1 MIGIRVTTGSGF
13 SLKKESRMSELK
25 VLVFDIETAPMT
37 AYVWSLKEQYI
48 NVKQLKTDWYV
59 IAVGAKWLN
68 DPASK
73 VMYWDMRGKKA
84 GDDKALLREV
94 WKLLDEADVVI
105 TQNGEKFDS
114 PKLNAR
120 FMLNGMRPPA
130 PYRHIDTYRLV
141 RRVAAFTSN
150 GLDYLT
156 QKFCTKYKKLSHRAF
171 PGLSLWTECI
181 AGNKKAWAA
190 MKEYNIHDVLSTE
203 EFYLKIRAWAPET
216 MATPFISEKP
226 GVLCKVCGEKGRME
240 RRGFAVKNK
249 FKYQRFQCQ
258 TCGHWMQ
265 GERVK

>member
-1 MIGIRVTTGSGF
+1 
-13 SLKKESRMSELK
+13 MSELK
-25 VLVFDIETAPMT
+25 TLIFDIETAPMT
-37 AYVWSLKEQYI
+37 AYVWSLKDQYVGI
-48 NVKQLKTDWYV
+48 KQMRTDWYV
-59 IAVGAKWLN
+59 LAWGAKWLG
-68 DPASK
+68 DLPSK
-73 VMYWDMRGKKA
+73 VIYRDQRHAKKI
-84 GDDKALLREV
+84 DDDSAILKDI

-120 FMLNGMRPPA
+120 FMLNGMRPPS

-141 RRVAAFTSN
+141 RRVAAFSSN

-203 EFYLKIRAWAPET
+203 EFYMKVRAWAPET
-216 MATPFISEKP
+216 MATPFISEKI
-226 GVLCKVCGEKGRME
+226 GTLCRICGDKGRME

-249 FKYQRFQCQ
+249 FKYQRLQCRV
-258 TCGHWMQ
+258 CGHWTQ